1 MTRLGLKTV
10 KREVET
16 ASGTTLVVSFT
27 PAGVTT
33 REKGRRTVYGP
44 IPYGKL
50 HLLGAQMKAD
60 EAKRE
65 RAAKKKLRRELRGG
79 R

>member
-60 EAKRE
+60 EHYW

-79 R
+79 K